1 MSLIGTLTSG
11 VSAMRSFTK
20 GLEVIGNNI
29 SNVNTIGYKS
39 SSASFAD
46 TFSNTLRSSAPSTGT
61 TSNQSATQVGTGVK
75 LQQISQRFTQGALST
90 TGVETDLAI
99 SGSGFFV
106 VKNPVDGR
114 VFATRAG
121 NFRIDDNGYLVSSDG
136 LRVQGLTGGTS
147 STPASTVGD
156 IRLKTSA
163 EIAAEWATNNAT
175 AIHNANV
182 ARDAA
187 SGASGALDS
196 LVTSTGSAATASDVL
211 TAIDTELTAA
221 NTDLT
226 NAQTALAGD
235 PNDQALIDAVT
246 LAETKRDALQQAYTD
261 AQAAQGTGTPAEQLA
276 AVKASLQASAATATA
291 ATVAATTAA
300 TEAATPAERSSY
312 SIDKF
317 GNVVEFY
324 ANGSSVATNRV
335 LLQNFNDPSAL
346 VKEGNNLFSGF
357 TAAGPVSGSTALSG
371 ANNTAGTNGL
381 GTIQSNTLELANVDL
396 TEEFANM
403 ITVQRS
409 FQASSRLVTVSDSI
423 LEEIANLKR

>member
-46 TFSNTLRSSAPSTGT
+46 TFSNTLRSSAPSTGS
-61 TSNQSATQVGTGVK
+61 TSNQAATQVGTGVK

-90 TGVETDLAI
+90 TGVESDLAI

-106 VKNPVDGR
+106 VRNSVDGR
-114 VFATRAG
+114 AYATRAG
-121 NFRIDDNGYLVSSDG
+121 NFRIDDTGFLVSSDG
-136 LRVQGLTGGTS
+136 LRVQGLTGGTA
-147 STPASTVGD
+147 TNPASTVGD
-156 IRLKTSA
+156 IRLKTTA

-175 AIHNANV
+175 TIHDTAI
-182 ARDAA
+182 ARDGAQESSTALAA
-187 SGASGALDS
+187 LVASNA
-196 LVTSTGSAATASDVL
+196 SAATAADVV
-211 TAIDTELTAA
+211 ASINTELTAA
-221 NTDLT
+221 NTALT
-226 NAQTALAGD
+226 AAQTALAGA
-235 PNDQALIDAVT
+235 PTDQTLIDAVT
-246 LAETKRDALQQAYTD
+246 IATAKRDALQQAHTD
-261 AQAAQGTGTPAEQLA
+261 AVGAGSDLT
-276 AVKASLQASAATATA
+276 AVKAALQTSADGASATLATATA
-291 ATVAATTAA
+291 TATA
-300 TEAATPAERSSY
+300 AATPAERTSY

-335 LLQNFNDPSAL
+335 LLQNFNDPAAL

-357 TAAGPVSGSTALSG
+357 TAAGPTSGSSNLSG
-371 ANNTAGTNGL
+371 ADNTAGTNGL